1 MAVLKIHSDIVDEET
16 RVVRLMWT
24 GIDGTSFSTVDAFID
39 SIPKDD
45 NEIEIRL
52 NCEGGNISEGWS
64 IYDKLRA
71 TGKDILRLSK
81 ENVHRWPPSYCLL
94 HQKKDDQDILIQ
106 SYVFINPLFLQIK
119 AVR

>member
-1 MAVLKIHSDIVDEET
+1 MAILKIHSDIVDEET

-39 SIPKDD
+39 SIPEND

-64 IYDKLRA
+64 IYVNFVLLGRKFRQLLR
-71 TGKDILRLSK
+71 G
-81 ENVHRWPPSYCLL
+81 NVRRWLLYYCLL
-94 HQKKDDQDILIQ
+94 HQKKNDLDILIQ
-106 SYVFINPLFLQIK
+106 NYVFINPLSLQTK
-119 AVR
+119 AAR